1 MTIMTSHR
9 RPIGLS
15 ALAASLILIAG
26 PLTGC
31 GAGEGA
37 SPSVVPEVGMAA
49 PAEQGMAGDAAAPE
63 AKLQQSIITSGSV
76 SVLVSDVA
84 ASAAQVR
91 SIVQSAKGQ
100 IDGENEY
107 VNPQDDQDRT
117 VNLTIRVPAE
127 SFASVDQQISD
138 LGTVESRSISRT
150 DVTIQVVDTDARI
163 AALESSISRLLAL
176 VDQAQTTADLI
187 EAENALTARQSELD
201 SLKSQKAYL
210 ADQVAMSS
218 MQVTLSWSNAAREVP
233 WPLILLVIGLI
244 VGAGTTLLIWLIV
257 ASTRRGRPKPA

>member
-1 MTIMTSHR
+1 MTIMTARR
-9 RPIGLS
+9 RPLGLS
-15 ALAASLILIAG
+15 VLATSLILVVG

-31 GAGEGA
+31 GASESA
-37 SPSVVPEVGMAA
+37 APSVAPEVGLAA
-49 PAEQGMAGDAAAPE
+49 PAEQGMVGDAAVPE

-76 SVLVSDVA
+76 SVLVADVA

-100 IDGENEY
+100 IDAENEY
-107 VNPQDDQDRT
+107 VNPQDEQDRT

-127 SFASVDQQISD
+127 SFAAVDQQISD
-138 LGTVESRSISRT
+138 LGTVDSRSVSRT

-210 ADQVAMSS
+210 ADQVSMSS
-218 MQVTLSWSNAAREVP
+218 MQVTLSWDNAAKETP
-233 WPLILLVIGLI
+233 WSLILLVIGLI
-244 VGAGTTLLIWLIV
+244 VGSGVTLLVWLIV
-257 ASTRRGRPKPA
+257 ASARRGRATSA